1 MRKRES
7 IKLRLMRLARA
18 GKPVPEYIPAIAA
31 ARVLYLSRAQVLR
44 YFASGDL
51 KGFHVGLGRN
61 AAMKIARASV
71 IEFGKKNQGRTIT
84 QAEIDQWLE
93 E

>member
-7 IKLRLMRLARA
+7 NKLRLMQLARA
-18 GKPVPEYIPAIAA
+18 GKPMPEYIPAIVA
-31 ARVLYLSRAQVLR
+31 ARVLYVSRAQVLR

-51 KGFHVGLGRN
+51 KGFHEGLGRN
-61 AAMKIARASV
+61 ATIKIAPASV
-71 IEFGKKNQGRTIT
+71 IEFGEKHQRRTIT
-84 QAEIDQWLE
+84 QSEIDLCLE

>member
-1 MRKRES
+1 
-7 IKLRLMRLARA
+7 
-18 GKPVPEYIPAIAA
+18 
-31 ARVLYLSRAQVLR
+31 
-44 YFASGDL
+44 
-51 KGFHVGLGRN
+51 VGLGRN
-61 AAMKIARASV
+61 AAIKIARASV

>member
-1 MRKRES
+1 M
-7 IKLRLMRLARA
+7 
-18 GKPVPEYIPAIAA
+18 PEYIPATVA
-31 ARVLYLSRAQVLR
+31 ARVLYVSGAQVLR

-51 KGFHVGLGRN
+51 KGFRVGLAKT
-61 AAMKIARASV
+61 AAIKISRSSV